1 MNKHHY
7 LFILLLLFT
16 VACEDTVSDSNHTN
30 TQENDQPKTED
41 PKTPE
46 DDRPIVYL
54 QGLYAS
60 TSAPSK
66 GVYNIFDNNESSYWQ
81 SSRGTGPDEGIMLYF
96 LNKLE
101 LTGIE
106 IEGVNAAG
114 LATLKQ
120 VTVYGN
126 GAPIAGAGT
135 GERMELDDSFWS
147 IYIRVVRTDK
157 DKTEERKDG
166 KKFVTITRF
175 PDKYAVAIKAIR
187 LFGKDGEELR
197 IVPPEKIDA
206 RITASSTL
214 EPQTAYG
221 VSQLFDARKELA
233 WVEGAKSAG
242 VGERISFTSTKALS
256 INAVKIWNGYQRSD
270 NHFEANAKVKDFELQ
285 IKDGVTK
292 KYTLRNTQAPQK
304 IDLSNRITTTSFDL
318 EIKDIYKGHSYQDLG
333 ISELLFFDDEK
344 PIVFN
349 NTASKNAIDFR
360 TQSKNTVLEP
370 ILNKRLYNE
379 NELDDI
385 YTNQSIILRADGT
398 FVLYANEYSPPDD
411 SIETIADGNWEILE
425 ADDQKATIKIF
436 GKYLNF
442 SELELYYKGKS
453 KGDVAR
459 IFKDELTITA
469 QKITGKKLMDEV
481 YIK

>member
-1 MNKHHY
+1 MRNY
-7 LFILLLLFT
+7 LFLFILLLSL
-16 VACEDTVSDSNHTN
+16 ACEDTVSNSNNSTDPP
-30 TQENDQPKTED
+30 TDKPKVEA
-41 PKTPE
+41 PKEPE
-46 DDRPIVYL
+46 DKRPIVYL

-60 TSAPSK
+60 TSATSK
-66 GVYNIFDNNESSYWQ
+66 GVYNLFDKKESSYWQ

-96 LNKLE
+96 LNKTE

-106 IEGVNAAG
+106 IEGVDAAG

-126 GAPIAGAGT
+126 GAPIAAAGT
-135 GERMELDDSFWS
+135 GERMDLEDAFWS

-157 DKTEERKDG
+157 DKTEEQKDG
-166 KKFVTITRF
+166 KKFVSITRF
-175 PDKYAVAIKAIR
+175 PDQYAVAIKTIR

-197 IVPPEKIDA
+197 IEPPEKIDA

-214 EPQTAYG
+214 APNTAYD

-233 WVEGAKSAG
+233 WVEGADGTG
-242 VGERISFTSTKALS
+242 VGERITFTSNRSLS
-256 INAVKIWNGYQRSD
+256 INGIKVWNGYQRSE

-285 IKDGVTK
+285 VKDGFTK

-304 IDLSNRITTTSFDL
+304 IDLGNRISSRSFDL

-349 NTASKNAIDFR
+349 NTAAKNIVDLR
-360 TQSKNTVLEP
+360 TQSKNTVLAP
-370 ILNKRLYNE
+370 ILNQRIYNE

-385 YTNQSIILRADGT
+385 YTNQSIILRDDGT

-425 ADDQKATIKIF
+425 ADNKKAKIKIF